1 MPAPPLILGTMY
13 FGTTVPEATA
23 RDILDAYVDAGG
35 TVLDTANCYAF
46 WANPTGHGGQSEAVV
61 GRWLADRPGMRDR
74 LEISTKV
81 GVEPLD
87 DGGVEGLAPHVIRR
101 EFDRSRARLGTDV
114 IDVYWA
120 HADDRDTPLE
130 DTVAAFGALAADGA
144 VRRLG
149 ASNYATWRLERARA
163 TARARGVAPFTAVQ
177 LADSYVR
184 RRADSTDPA
193 QHDRFGSVSEE
204 TRDYVEAHHDV
215 DVWVYTPLLR
225 GAYDRDDRPLPDSY
239 RHPGTTRRLRVL
251 GEVAAELGATR
262 GQVVLAWLAR
272 PGGRVRPI
280 AGVSS
285 VRQLQDALGGATLD
299 LPAEL
304 RARLDAAG

>member
-1 MPAPPLILGTMY
+1 MSAPPLILGTMY

-23 RDILDAYVDAGG
+23 RDILDAYADAGG
-35 TVLDTANCYAF
+35 RVLDTANCYAF
-46 WANPTGHGGQSEAVV
+46 WANPTGHGGQSEAVI

-74 LEISTKV
+74 VEIATKV
-81 GVEPLD
+81 GVEPAGG
-87 DGGVEGLAPHVIRR
+87 GGVQGLGPSVIRR
-101 EFDRSRARLGTDV
+101 EVERSRARLGTDV

-120 HADDRDTPLE
+120 HADDRDTPLA
-130 DTVAAFGALAADGA
+130 DTVVALARLVAEGA

-163 TARARGVAPFTAVQ
+163 LAREAGAEPFTAVQ
-177 LADSYVR
+177 LADSYVHR
-184 RRADSTDPA
+184 RPDAPDADRY
-193 QHDRFGSVSEE
+193 HRFGAVTEE
-204 TRDYVEAHHDV
+204 TRDFMDAHDDV
-215 DVWVYTPLLR
+215 DLWVYSPLLR
-225 GAYDRDDRPLPDSY
+225 GAYDRADRPLPDSY
-239 RHPGTTRRLRVL
+239 RHPGTTDRLRVL
-251 GEVAAELGATR
+251 GEVAAELGATP

-285 VRQLQDALGGATLD
+285 VRQMESALAGAALD

-304 RARLDAAG
+304 RDRLDRAG